1 MTSPCT
7 DAAGGPQQLSAKQ
20 LAEPIGR
27 LGGLGR
33 SFVVQAL
40 LWARF
45 WGALV
50 AVAMM
55 EIGKQVGVASL
66 ALFFGLWIKG
76 SPTGRM
82 SMSANH
88 CSILEVHEAEVSFS
102 ENEIG
107 RTFIGPHLAVHV
119 ILECQPGSFAPK

>member
-27 LGGLGR
+27 LGRPGQKLCR
-33 SFVVQAL
+33 SGAFVGAVL
-40 LWARF
+40 
-45 WGALV
+45 GALV

>member
-1 MTSPCT
+1 MG
-7 DAAGGPQQLSAKQ
+7 AV
-20 LAEPIGR
+20 
-27 LGGLGR
+27 LGGLGGGGDDGNWQTGWSGITS
-33 SFVVQAL
+33 SF
-40 LWARF
+40 LWF
-45 WGALV
+45 V
-50 AVAMM
+50 D
-55 EIGKQVGVASL
+55 
-66 ALFFGLWIKG
+66 
-76 SPTGRM
+76 PTGRM